1 MATVR
6 EIFDLLDRKAPF
18 RYQMGFDNAGF
29 LVGRGD
35 RDVSKVLVALDITP
49 EIIQEAAEKGCQL
62 IVAHHPVIW
71 GQIGQVT
78 DETLTGRKVL
88 TLIEKGIAA
97 ICAHTNLDA
106 AEGGV
111 NSELARR
118 VGLEAPAPLEVDGED
133 EKGLPYG
140 IGRVGMLS
148 GGPMSLGDFTRHVK
162 KALGL
167 EGVRVMD
174 AGVPVSKVAVGGGA
188 CGSMLRQVQEKG
200 CDTFLTADLKH
211 DLYLE
216 ARDMGINLL
225 DAGHYATETVVC
237 PVLKE
242 WLEEAFSGITAEV
255 AEGQGEVF
263 AYF

>member
-6 EIFDLLDRKAPF
+6 EIYDLLDRKAPF
-18 RYQMGFDNAGF
+18 RYQAGFDNAGF

-35 RDVSKVLVALDITP
+35 QAVTKVLVALDITP
-49 EIIQEAAEKGCQL
+49 EVIGEAAEKGCQL

-78 DETLTGRKVL
+78 DETSTGRKLLALVESHL
-88 TLIEKGIAA
+88 AA

-111 NSELARR
+111 NSELARL
-118 VGLEAPAPLEVDGED
+118 VGLEDPVPLEVDGED
-133 EKGLPYG
+133 ENGAAYG
-140 IGRVGMLS
+140 IGRVGLLS
-148 GGPMSLGDFTRHVK
+148 GGPLPLEDFARRVK
-162 KALGL
+162 QALAL
-167 EGVRVMD
+167 EGVRVLD
-174 AGVPVSKVAVGGGA
+174 AGVPVRRVAVGGGA
-188 CGSMLRQVQEKG
+188 CGSMLPLVKAQG

-216 ARDMGINLL
+216 ARDLGVNLL

-237 PVLKE
+237 PVVKA
-242 WLEEAFSGITAEV
+242 WLEAAFPGLDVEIA
-255 AEGQGEVF
+255 ARQGEVF

>member
-6 EIFDLLDRKAPF
+6 EIYDVLDRKAPF
-18 RYQMGFDNAGF
+18 RYQADFDNAGF

-35 RDVSKVLVALDITP
+35 RTVTKVLVALDITP
-49 EIIQEAAEKGCQL
+49 PVIGEAAEKGCQL

-71 GQIGQVT
+71 GQIGRVT
-78 DETLTGRKVL
+78 DETSTGQKL
-88 TLIEKGIAA
+88 LALMENNIAA

-111 NSELARR
+111 NSELARL
-118 VGLEAPAPLEVDGED
+118 VGLENPVPLETEGQD
-133 EKGLPYG
+133 ENGVAYG
-140 IGRVGMLS
+140 IGRVGLLA
-148 GGPMSLGDFTRHVK
+148 GGPVSLAEFVK
-162 KALGL
+162 RVKETLNL

-174 AGVPVSKVAVGGGA
+174 AGVPVHKVAVGGGA
-188 CGSMLRQVQEKG
+188 CGSMLPLAKAQG
-200 CDTFLTADLKH
+200 CDTFLTSDLKH

-216 ARDMGINLL
+216 AKILGVNLL

-237 PVLKE
+237 PVVKT
-242 WLEEAFSGITAEV
+242 WLEEEFPDLQVEISAN
-255 AEGQGEVF
+255 QGEVF